1 GEEEFD
7 RVSLSLDGR
16 VLAFTLLVTIVCGMA
31 VSLASALR
39 VSGLDMAAAMKGR
52 VNATIDRSN
61 LRNLLVI
68 SQLSVSLVLLTGA
81 GALIET
87 LRSSQTPF
95 SVFEPDNLLL
105 VSVWPSHQGYGD
117 TRARIFYRVLQER
130 VEGLPGVR
138 SASLARGGM
147 PIDQSFFRER
157 VTGEDL
163 EGATGVSWIDAHYS
177 VVAPKYFQT
186 LGVVL
191 VAGRDLTP
199 EDREGAPPVVIVNE
213 TLAHRLWPGEDPLGK
228 RIRISNERSLREV
241 VGLAKDRPS
250 QAGAGAGAHPFLYY
264 PLFQPHPWA
273 RSASTLHIRT
283 TGNPMGVLP
292 AVQREVQD
300 LDANLPIFEPRTMIK
315 EISDTLEDQRIA
327 SAVIGISG
335 LLALVLAAAG
345 LYGLMSY
352 AVSERTREIGIRVAL
367 GAQRSDVLGQ
377 VVKQGMKMALLGTG
391 IGLLATLALTRVLS
405 NLMDG
410 VNDMNPAVFV
420 GVSLVLTG
428 VAFVASYLPA
438 RRAAQVDPMLALRS
452 E

>member
-1 GEEEFD
+1 
-7 RVSLSLDGR
+7 
-16 VLAFTLLVTIVCGMA
+16 
-31 VSLASALR
+31 
-39 VSGLDMAAAMKGR
+39 
-52 VNATIDRSN
+52 
-61 LRNLLVI
+61 
-68 SQLSVSLVLLTGA
+68 
-81 GALIET
+81 
-87 LRSSQTPF
+87 
-95 SVFEPDNLLL
+95 
-105 VSVWPSHQGYGD
+105 
-117 TRARIFYRVLQER
+117 
-130 VEGLPGVR
+130 
-138 SASLARGGM
+138 
-147 PIDQSFFRER
+147 
-157 VTGEDL
+157 
-163 EGATGVSWIDAHYS
+163 
-177 VVAPKYFQT
+177 
-186 LGVVL
+186 
-191 VAGRDLTP
+191 
-199 EDREGAPPVVIVNE
+199 
-213 TLAHRLWPGEDPLGK
+213 
-228 RIRISNERSLREV
+228 
-241 VGLAKDRPS
+241 
-250 QAGAGAGAHPFLYY
+250 
-264 PLFQPHPWA
+264 
-273 RSASTLHIRT
+273 
-283 TGNPMGVLP
+283 MGVLP
-292 AVQREVQD
+292 AVRREVQD